1 MKRLLVFAFL
11 CMGSI
16 GSANASEGD
25 ENVTAARKLVKEFFS
40 ELKGE
45 LQTAMKAGGP
55 VTAIAVCNVKAA
67 QVTYGLAQRS
77 GWDVGR
83 TSLKLRQKKNRPDAW
98 ETEVLKSF
106 EARKAMGENIKTME
120 QSEVVE
126 VAGKKIFRYMKAIPT
141 AKLCLTCHG
150 TEIKSEV
157 DKALQNLYPDDQAVG
172 FKEGDL
178 RGAFTFSK
186 TLQ

>member
-1 MKRLLVFAFL
+1 MKRFYALAILSICF
-11 CMGSI
+11 I

-25 ENVTAARKLVKEFFS
+25 ENVIEARKLVKEFFI

-45 LQTAMKAGGP
+45 LQTAMKTGGP

-67 QVTYGLAQRS
+67 QITYGLAQRS

-83 TSLKLRQKKNRPDAW
+83 TSLKLRQQENRPDAW

-106 EARKAMGENIKTME
+106 EERKATGEDVKTME
-120 QSEVVE
+120 RSDVVE
-126 VAGKKIFRYMKAIPT
+126 VAGTKTFRYMKPIPT

-150 TEIKSEV
+150 TEIKPEV
-157 DKALQNLYPDDQAVG
+157 DKALQTLYSEDQAVD

-178 RGAFTFSK
+178 RGAFTFK
-186 TLQ
+186 KAL